1 MIRHSSSFII
11 SLILHSVLFTLLL
24 FSLKNVIQESKK
36 EEVVSI
42 KLCNVVYE
50 KRIEQKTI
58 QEITPQIQAEE
69 IPKKIEKKVVPKAK
83 EALKRVETIKTIP
96 VLQEMPKEIVQ
107 EQNTAKEAK
116 VAEQIAA
123 PSSELSLE
131 QAAKKLEKDY
141 LEEHLQ
147 KIVKL
152 LQENLYYPRSAR
164 QRGVVGE
171 VVVKFM
177 IKENGEVERVDVLSS
192 SSEILSN
199 AAIKTIENLS
209 GSFPKPKENLNLQ
222 LPINYS
228 LKYFSEI

>member
-11 SLILHSVLFTLLL
+11 SLILHTILFLLLL
-24 FSLKNVIQESKK
+24 FSLKNIIYESKK

-42 KLCNVVYE
+42 KLCNVVHEE
-50 KRIEQKTI
+50 KIEQNAIK
-58 QEITPQIQAEE
+58 EITSQIRAEE
-69 IPKKIEKKVVPKAK
+69 ISKKIEKKVTPRVK
-83 EALKRVETIKTIP
+83 EAPKRVETIKTVP

-116 VAEQIAA
+116 FVKQIAV
-123 PSSELSLE
+123 PSSELSHE

-209 GSFPKPKENLNLQ
+209 GNFPKPKENLNLQ

-228 LKYFSEI
+228 LK

>member
-11 SLILHSVLFTLLL
+11 SLILHSILFLLL
-24 FSLKNVIQESKK
+24 FFSLKNIIQESKK
-36 EEVVSI
+36 EEVVCV

-50 KRIEQKTI
+50 EKIEQKPITETVPYAKP
-58 QEITPQIQAEE
+58 EITSQ
-69 IPKKIEKKVVPKAK
+69 KTEKKVTPKVK
-83 EALKRVETIKTIP
+83 EAPKRVETTKIVP
-96 VLQEMPKEIVQ
+96 VVQEIQKEMVQ
-107 EQNTAKEAK
+107 EQNTANEVK
-116 VAEQIAA
+116 VVEQIAA
-123 PSSELSLE
+123 PSSALLQE
-131 QAAKKLEKDY
+131 QSAKKLEKDY

-147 KIVKL
+147 RIVKL

-171 VVVKFM
+171 VVVKFV

-228 LKYFSEI
+228 LK